1 MYNHDDIGLYTYFD
15 LKCINTLRDLRGMNM
30 NLKGTKTEQNL
41 MKALA
46 GESIARNKYS
56 YFADQA
62 RKEGNEEVAQFFDRL
77 SKNEKEHARLWY
89 KLLKGEVGDTLENL
103 KVAAQGEHDEW
114 TDMYVQFANDAK
126 EEGFGEIAKLF
137 NEVRRIERN
146 HERENLKWLNI
157 LTNKAEEAK
166 EKASSAWMC
175 GHCGFTSEEGI
186 EGNEC
191 PLCKHEIIRF

>member
-1 MYNHDDIGLYTYFD
+1 
-15 LKCINTLRDLRGMNM
+15 M
-30 NLKGTKTEQNL
+30 NLKGTKTEKNL

-62 RKEGNEEVAQFFDRL
+62 RKEGNEDLANFFDRL

-89 KLLKGEVGDTLENL
+89 KLLKGEVGDSLENL

-126 EEGFGEIAKLF
+126 EEGFLEIAKLF
-137 NEVRRIERN
+137 NEVKRIERS
-146 HERENLKWLNI
+146 HERENLKWLN
-157 LTNKAEEAK
+157 LLQDQQKNDEL
-166 EKASSAWMC
+166 EKTSTTWMC
-175 GHCGFTSEEGI
+175 GYCGFSSDYPLEENI
-186 EGNEC
+186 C
-191 PLCKHEIIRF
+191 PLCKHEIIKY